1 MTQNQMTQEQQRI
14 YYEGQM
20 YYQQLQMMRGEMEKI
35 TLTMLDVENAKAT
48 ISKLKETDALI
59 PVGGN
64 SFIET
69 KITSEKVIVPIG
81 GGYSMKMGKK
91 EAEEELARRSESIR
105 KVLEK
110 LQKEYEMTAQRLREI
125 EDKLRTSGAAVQR

>member
-1 MTQNQMTQEQQRI
+1 MSGMNQEQQRL

-20 YYQQLQMMRGEMEKI
+20 YYQQLQMMKGEMEKI

-48 ISKLKETDALI
+48 INKLKETDALI

-64 SFIET
+64 AFIET
-69 KITSEKVIVPIG
+69 KITSEKVVVPIG

-91 EAEEELARRSESIR
+91 EAEEELAKRSESIK

-110 LQKEYEMTAQRLREI
+110 LQKEYEMTAQKLREI
-125 EDKLRTSGAAVQR
+125 EEKLRASGAAVQE